1 MRRDPAAILPVRNT
15 SLLLF
20 LDLSQDETQEL
31 PLTLDAPPKRVE
43 GRFWA
48 MDCVW
53 LSH

>member
-1 MRRDPAAILPVRNT
+1 MRHDPAAILPVRNT

-20 LDLSQDETQEL
+20 LDETQEKEL

-53 LSH
+53 LYH